1 MLADKAPGPCTGILA
16 ASFSQRPMPHR
27 RDLLRLA
34 ALAGAGAL
42 LPACSGPG
50 YDEAVAATW
59 RHAPAVPAEPLML
72 LRELVR
78 YATLAASSHN
88 TQPWRFALDAESI
101 VIQPDLSRRTPAVDP
116 DDHHL
121 WVSLGCAAENLALA
135 AAAFGRRA
143 EIEFDARINLLR
155 VFLEPMTPVRSPLFD
170 AIPQRQCTRAE
181 YDGQPLPAAELRALG
196 STASG
201 PGVQALLLVDRSRI
215 DAVTDFVIQGNTAQ
229 MRDAAFVRELKQW
242 LRFSESEAVASRDG
256 LFARSSGSPAV
267 PRWLGSAMFRWF
279 FTEKAE
285 NDRYA
290 RQMRSSAGVMVF
302 VARSARPA
310 NWVEVG
316 RAYQRFALLA
326 ASLGIRNGFVN
337 QPVEVPSL
345 REQFAQ
351 WLRMEEVR
359 PDLVVRFGRG
369 PLMPPSLR
377 RPIDAVI
384 GGPRALQAA
393 IGQARRPDSG

>member
-1 MLADKAPGPCTGILA
+1 
-16 ASFSQRPMPHR
+16 MPSR

-34 ALAGAGAL
+34 TVAGAGAL
-42 LPACSGPG
+42 LPGCDTSG
-50 YDEAVAATW
+50 YDEAVAQTW
-59 RHAPAVPAEPLML
+59 RHAPAVPSEPLAL

-78 YATLAASSHN
+78 YATLAANSHN
-88 TQPWRFALDAESI
+88 TQPWRFALDGSTI

-143 EIEFDARINLLR
+143 EIEFDARTRLLR
-155 VFLEPMTPVRSPLFD
+155 VYLEPMAAVRSPLFG

-201 PGVQALLLVDRSRI
+201 PGVRALLLVDRSRI

-242 LRFSESEAVASRDG
+242 IRFGEREALATRDG
-256 LFARSSGSPAV
+256 LFSRSSGNPAV
-267 PRWLGSAMFRWF
+267 PRWLGSMLFRLF

-290 RQMRSSAGVMVF
+290 RQLRSSAGVMVF
-302 VARSARPA
+302 LARSPRPA
-310 NWVEVG
+310 HWIEVG

-326 ASLGIRNGFVN
+326 TSLGIRNAHVN
-337 QPVEVPSL
+337 QPVEVPSV

-351 WLRMEEVR
+351 WLGMDEVR

-384 GGPRALQAA
+384 GGPRALQADA
-393 IGQARRPDSG
+393 GIFRCSRA

>member
-1 MLADKAPGPCTGILA
+1 MT
-16 ASFSQRPMPHR
+16 SR

-34 ALAGAGAL
+34 ALAGSGAL
-42 LPACSGPG
+42 LPACGASG
-50 YDEAVAATW
+50 YDEAVAQTW
-59 RHAPAVPAEPLML
+59 RHAPAVPAEPLL
-72 LRELVR
+72 LQRELVR
-78 YATLAASSHN
+78 YATLAANSHN
-88 TQPWRFALDAESI
+88 TQPWRFALDGSTI
-101 VIQPDLSRRTPAVDP
+101 VIQPDLARRTPAVDP

-121 WVSLGCAAENLALA
+121 WVSLGCAAENLVLA

-143 EIEFDARINLLR
+143 EIEFDPHTRLIRA
-155 VFLEPMTPVRSPLFD
+155 FLEPMAAVRSPLFE
-170 AIPQRQCTRAE
+170 AIPRRQCTRAE
-181 YDGQPLPAAELRALG
+181 YDGQPLPATELRALG

-215 DAVTDFVIQGNTAQ
+215 DAVTEFVIQGNTAQ

-242 LRFSESEAVASRDG
+242 IRFGEREALDARDG
-256 LFARSSGSPAV
+256 LFARSSGNPAT
-267 PRWLGSAMFRWF
+267 PRWLGSMMFGWF

-290 RQMRSSAGVMVF
+290 RQMRSSAGVAVF

-310 NWVEVG
+310 HWFEVG

-326 ASLGIRNGFVN
+326 TSLGIRNAFVN
-337 QPVEVPSL
+337 PPVEVPAL

-351 WLRMEEVR
+351 WLGMEEAR
-359 PDLVVRFGRG
+359 PNLVVRFGRG

-384 GGPRALQAA
+384 GGPRARQAA
-393 IGQARRPDSG
+393 AGAARGLA